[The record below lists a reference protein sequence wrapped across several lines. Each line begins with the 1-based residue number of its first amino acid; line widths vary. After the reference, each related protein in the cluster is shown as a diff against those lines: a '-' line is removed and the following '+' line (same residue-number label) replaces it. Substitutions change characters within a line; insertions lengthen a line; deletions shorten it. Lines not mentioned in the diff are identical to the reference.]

1 MKNFDDFFL
10 SNLQDLKSESEA
22 KKRSF
27 EHDSQNSSAQP
38 NKVLTLADYKE
49 QVKLQHKK
57 PNLNTQKSNSPPK
70 NLSLSNYQMYSQD
83 FYSMDPSQMTDS
95 SQMTNPIQMN
105 NNFLQMKNNPLQM
118 NNDSLQ
124 MNNNA
129 LQMNNPLQMNN
140 NTFPMNI
147 NPNIIN
153 NHLQINTM
161 NNLPQM
167 NNNPMQMNNPQQ
179 MGSLQMNPANYMNSV
194 QIPSQQY
201 LYGTSNFYPM
211 GQFPNNQL
219 GFGQIILK
227 LTQSEQDYYR
237 RFYSTIQGREISG
250 DLPAKNVVD
259 FMKTSNLSKEKLKEF
274 WRSLKKPDNNPSA
287 KVTEQE
293 FFILLK
299 MIALSQMNIEPN
311 IQNVL
316 NTSYQNLPIF
326 HNVEEEDAF
335 ESFQSAQPKSHE
347 EEFTE
352 FEHSSPMLAKPVEDL
367 MEFGK
372 DENKSNKNVDEGI
385 NIKAS
390 ALLNYDRFNVFDEIS
405 AQRKIPEKHSPIK
418 KTLKEENP
426 QFPQENPQFFQENL
440 QSTQENPQFSQKN
453 TEFSNRNPQ
462 STQFSLF
469 SQQISNE
476 LFQQT
481 PQDNNQNPPKTLD
494 LYNPFTPDLQ
504 KKFKDNNSELK
515 NFELEQPF
523 ESQED
528 EFQEFQ
534 EVKQNFD
541 QNSQMNPKNTDEFQD
556 FQGFSKDLSKDLQAI
571 NKKENF
577 FQENNKEQILVNNQ
591 EDDLNKEKN
600 MTNSDDFQK
609 FQEFSEQKKEELIQE
624 DFQEFQ
630 MFPQENKEDFLFFQE
645 KNLKKNSDSD
655 DFQEFQGIQDFPQ
668 KEQNPNNVIKGNVYE
683 TDWPEAEAEKI
694 PAEKPQIKA
703 KLETEAKKPEE
714 FQWVEAKIEQNE
726 KPIIFMSKKTDD
738 LMEFDDEPEETNI
751 KALLEGTNPQEIQE
765 NSNIKVLLE
774 GIYPQEIQ
782 ETSNIKALLEGTNFQ
797 ETKIGTLNKD
807 IFSFSEKNPQESIP
821 KNFVFNFNE
830 IGNKPIN
837 TNTDVNEDEFEW
849 NEASA
854 IQDVSPDKNPQN
866 QSPDLKESDQKSAS
880 LPEKTNSEE
889 FYAANKPQIVSK
901 YHLQEPFT
909 EQQPQETQIP
919 QRNLLDLI
927 SIAEG
932 LIPAIRISNFFN
944 FSFSYEEIS
953 ELEQDLF
960 SLEFYEE
967 SEVLKKYLVTFQ
979 EICECEKK
987 KKRLISEEKYE
998 EVIGIRDRVKELE
1011 KHLISREKI
1020 QQILEIYQNAHGRSF
1035 SVECIE
1041 KLAGLHLAE
1050 GFIESFVG
1058 LIQKSI
1064 EEKELEMLKKIKI
1077 KKKAFV

>member
-1 MKNFDDFFL
+1 
-10 SNLQDLKSESEA
+10 
-22 KKRSF
+22 
-27 EHDSQNSSAQP
+27 
-38 NKVLTLADYKE
+38 
-49 QVKLQHKK
+49 
-57 PNLNTQKSNSPPK
+57 
-70 NLSLSNYQMYSQD
+70 
-83 FYSMDPSQMTDS
+83 
-95 SQMTNPIQMN
+95 
-105 NNFLQMKNNPLQM
+105 
-118 NNDSLQ
+118 
-124 MNNNA
+124 
-129 LQMNNPLQMNN
+129 
-140 NTFPMNI
+140 
-147 NPNIIN
+147 
-153 NHLQINTM
+153 
-161 NNLPQM
+161 
-167 NNNPMQMNNPQQ
+167 
-179 MGSLQMNPANYMNSV
+179 
-194 QIPSQQY
+194 
-201 LYGTSNFYPM
+201 
-211 GQFPNNQL
+211 
-219 GFGQIILK
+219 
-227 LTQSEQDYYR
+227 
-237 RFYSTIQGREISG
+237 
-250 DLPAKNVVD
+250 
-259 FMKTSNLSKEKLKEF
+259 
-274 WRSLKKPDNNPSA
+274 
-287 KVTEQE
+287 
-293 FFILLK
+293 
-299 MIALSQMNIEPN
+299 
-311 IQNVL
+311 
-316 NTSYQNLPIF
+316 
-326 HNVEEEDAF
+326 
-335 ESFQSAQPKSHE
+335 
-347 EEFTE
+347 
-352 FEHSSPMLAKPVEDL
+352 
-367 MEFGK
+367 
-372 DENKSNKNVDEGI
+372 
-385 NIKAS
+385 
-390 ALLNYDRFNVFDEIS
+390 
-405 AQRKIPEKHSPIK
+405 
-418 KTLKEENP
+418 
-426 QFPQENPQFFQENL
+426 
-440 QSTQENPQFSQKN
+440 
-453 TEFSNRNPQ
+453 
-462 STQFSLF
+462 
-469 SQQISNE
+469 
-476 LFQQT
+476 
-481 PQDNNQNPPKTLD
+481 
-494 LYNPFTPDLQ
+494 
-504 KKFKDNNSELK
+504 
-515 NFELEQPF
+515 
-523 ESQED
+523 
-528 EFQEFQ
+528 
-534 EVKQNFD
+534 
-541 QNSQMNPKNTDEFQD
+541 
-556 FQGFSKDLSKDLQAI
+556 
-571 NKKENF
+571 
-577 FQENNKEQILVNNQ
+577 
-591 EDDLNKEKN
+591 
-600 MTNSDDFQK
+600 
-609 FQEFSEQKKEELIQE
+609 
-624 DFQEFQ
+624 
-630 MFPQENKEDFLFFQE
+630 
-645 KNLKKNSDSD
+645 
-655 DFQEFQGIQDFPQ
+655 
-668 KEQNPNNVIKGNVYE
+668 
-683 TDWPEAEAEKI
+683 
-694 PAEKPQIKA
+694 
-703 KLETEAKKPEE
+703 
-714 FQWVEAKIEQNE
+714 
-726 KPIIFMSKKTDD
+726 MSKKTDD

-1050 GFIESFVG
+1050 GFQAFKEV
-1058 LIQKSI
+1058 LQSI